1 MAHEWGRLTQQSPY
15 EKGELGMALGTT
27 LDWLL
32 DDLAQRVPRVRHV
45 LLLSSDGL
53 VTSVSRGLRRSSAEH
68 LAAVASGLHSLAN
81 GVGEHFRS
89 GDVRQTMIEFE
100 DGVLF
105 VTAAGDGSCLCV
117 LTEGEADIGQ
127 VGYEMTL
134 LVNKVGEHMGL
145 AARDMR

>member
-1 MAHEWGRLTQQSPY
+1 
-15 EKGELGMALGTT
+15 MALSTT

-68 LAAVASGLHSLAN
+68 LAAVASGLYSLAK
-81 GVGEHFRS
+81 GVGEHFQC
-89 GDVRQTMIEFE
+89 GGVRQTMIEFDE
-100 DGVLF
+100 GMLF

-117 LTEGEADIGQ
+117 MTGADADVGQ

-134 LVNKVGEHMGL
+134 LVSKVGEHMGL
-145 AARDMR
+145 AARDSG

>member
-1 MAHEWGRLTQQSPY
+1 
-15 EKGELGMALGTT
+15 MALSTT

-32 DDLAQRVPRVRHV
+32 DDLAQRLPRVRHV

-68 LAAVASGLHSLAN
+68 LAAVASGLHSLAK
-81 GVGEHFRS
+81 GVGEHFGV
-89 GDVRQTMIEFE
+89 GDVRQTMIEFD

-105 VTAAGDGSCLCV
+105 VTSAGDGSCLCV
-117 LTEGEADIGQ
+117 LTGADADVGQ

-145 AARDMR
+145 AAREAL